1 MKITV
6 KRYDA
11 TDHGVFGQLSCDVDP
26 FTCVT
31 LERHDIDIP
40 TGNYPVTIYTSPEH
54 GEVPLLHDVPNRSM
68 IEMHEGNFEHNSK
81 GCILV
86 GKNRAVIEGQD
97 GIADTQDT
105 KKALVDVIKK
115 YDEVTI
121 TIV

>member
-1 MKITV
+1 MKITLTR
-6 KRYDA
+6 KDA
-11 TDHGVFGQLSCDVDP
+11 TDHGIFGSLSCDVDP

-40 TGNYPVTIYTSPEH
+40 TGTYPVTIYVSPEH
-54 GEVPLLHDVPNRSM
+54 GEVPLLHDIPNRTM
-68 IEMHEGNFEHNSK
+68 IEMHDGNFEYNSK

-86 GKNRAVIEGQD
+86 GKTRAVIQGQD
-97 GIADTQDT
+97 AITQTQGT
-105 KKALVDVIKK
+105 KKALVAVIKK